1 MNGVKMNNWRIVQ
14 PAERTLQPA
23 CSARDTSALYP
34 RLYPF
39 PSFFIPFQ
47 TSPFNSRETIFIFR
61 VEQIIFIYERISGVG
76 KLFGNWWA
84 AYLEAVNYSIRT
96 WIRRCVHASK
106 RKFEGV
112 MPNNPYEILVSRMKI
127 IEGKFDESH
136 STKWLEIELDLSF

>member
-23 CSARDTSALYP
+23 RSAHDTSALYP
-34 RLYPF
+34 RVYHSSSSSSGLV
-39 PSFFIPFQ
+39 SGS
-47 TSPFNSRETIFIFR
+47 SPFNSRETIFIFR

-96 WIRRCVHASK
+96 WNRRCVHTSK
-106 RKFEGV
+106 RKFERA
-112 MPNNPYEILVSRMKI
+112 MPITLIRSLSLTRMKTI
-127 IEGKFDESH
+127 GV
-136 STKWLEIELDLSF
+136 